1 MATISKYTTGT
12 MAGSTKKWSIS
23 RYSRWNG
30 CRRSKQKKLLCLNL
44 YLCDKGSDWDSRR
57 LVILEMDY
65 LATMVD
71 LQAIIVGTGCLA
83 LGFAYGRHRRSKN
96 RPKLAGLLE
105 KSNGVCSRSIIVQP
119 FPQQKHAMTSTLPT
133 PRMRTVAF
141 QNDRSQC
148 EESSPVSMS
157 SYC

>member
-1 MATISKYTTGT
+1 MATISKHTTGT
-12 MAGSTKKWSIS
+12 MAGSSKKWSTS

-30 CRRSKQKKLLCLNL
+30 CRRSKQEAPCLNSC
-44 YLCDKGSDWDSRR
+44 LCDKGSDWDSRR
-57 LVILEMDY
+57 LVALEMDY

-83 LGFAYGRHRRSKN
+83 LGFAYGRHRRSNN

-157 SYC
+157 SFC